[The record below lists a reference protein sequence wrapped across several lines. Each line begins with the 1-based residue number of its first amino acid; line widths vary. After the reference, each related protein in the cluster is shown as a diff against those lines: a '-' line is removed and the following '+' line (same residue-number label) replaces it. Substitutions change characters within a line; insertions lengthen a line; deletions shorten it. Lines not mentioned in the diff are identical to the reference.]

1 MGLTGRATAL
11 LLEKCREEN
20 PLVQCITNF
29 VSMDL
34 MANTLLAA
42 GASPAMAHSI
52 SEVESFVELA
62 SALLVNVG
70 TLSEDW
76 AGGMKLAAL
85 TAGRLRKPW
94 VLDPVACGAT
104 PARTSLCKDLMALGP
119 TVIRGNA
126 SEIMA
131 LASLGGERTRGVD
144 SSHPS
149 EAAAPMAR
157 ALAARQ
163 GCIVAVSGAVD
174 VVTDGT
180 RTLLVGNG
188 HPLLQKVTA
197 TGCSVTALIAAFVAV
212 AGPEQALEATAHALA
227 YFGVAAERAAVD
239 EAGQVRGPGSFRVK
253 LLDELDLL
261 CAAQLVHA
269 SRIGRST

>member
-1 MGLTGRATAL
+1 
-11 LLEKCREEN
+11 
-20 PLVQCITNF
+20 
-29 VSMDL
+29 
-34 MANTLLAA
+34 
-42 GASPAMAHSI
+42 
-52 SEVESFVELA
+52 
-62 SALLVNVG
+62 
-70 TLSEDW
+70 
-76 AGGMKLAAL
+76 
-85 TAGRLRKPW
+85 
-94 VLDPVACGAT
+94 
-104 PARTSLCKDLMALGP
+104 MALGP

-180 RTLLVGNG
+180 RTLLVENG

-227 YFGVAAERAAVD
+227 YFGCGEGIWVLVCSCHAVPPRRH
-239 EAGQVRGPGSFRVK
+239 RGRGRLP
-253 LLDELDLL
+253 LDL
-261 CAAQLVHA
+261 
-269 SRIGRST
+269 